1 MAFYDA
7 RQGVQKPQLND
18 IDMFG
23 AVQKGQVMRKGILED
38 YLARK
43 KDEQA
48 TQVQQLGQQYATA
61 EPEQRAMLSGQMN
74 AINPEYTKTFLGNQN
89 VGVNPFEGTSMEA
102 QKANL
107 QYQRYKAAGYS
118 DSEARINAINDAAAT
133 GASFYNDALGNRV
146 TQGGIPLPN
155 VGGSPVLSGNQA
167 PTSPQIQPMLGGG
180 QPVQPTQSIMDNI
193 AQASP
198 EEKAFTTQFT
208 SLPPEKR
215 AAFYKEQAINH
226 PDLPDELTPDLEA
239 QLLDIGAA
247 LKEVDGVVLPK
258 PIDRL
263 SPTPEEMN
271 SPLARKLILEKS
283 INNKYDKEKQVPADY
298 AEKFN
303 ERLAMDIGEDLS
315 ELPEA
320 DLKLIRN
327 TAAQKMRQGLDFENA
342 YMTTLDE
349 LGLQENEGA
358 GFNDYELANKSQKTG
373 GKTQNQRE
381 AKQSGYTAQDVQ
393 GIKNLTSELEKV
405 NAELKKMGR

>member
-1 MAFYDA
+1 M
-7 RQGVQKPQLND
+7 
-18 IDMFG
+18 
-23 AVQKGQVMRKGILED
+23 
-38 YLARK
+38 
-43 KDEQA
+43 
-48 TQVQQLGQQYATA
+48 
-61 EPEQRAMLSGQMN
+61 
-74 AINPEYTKTFLGNQN
+74 
-89 VGVNPFEGTSMEA
+89 
-102 QKANL
+102 
-107 QYQRYKAAGYS
+107 
-118 DSEARINAINDAAAT
+118 
-133 GASFYNDALGNRV
+133 
-146 TQGGIPLPN
+146 
-155 VGGSPVLSGNQA
+155 
-167 PTSPQIQPMLGGG
+167 
-180 QPVQPTQSIMDNI
+180 
-193 AQASP
+193 
-198 EEKAFTTQFT
+198 
-208 SLPPEKR
+208 
-215 AAFYKEQAINH
+215 
-226 PDLPDELTPDLEA
+226 
-239 QLLDIGAA
+239 DIGAA